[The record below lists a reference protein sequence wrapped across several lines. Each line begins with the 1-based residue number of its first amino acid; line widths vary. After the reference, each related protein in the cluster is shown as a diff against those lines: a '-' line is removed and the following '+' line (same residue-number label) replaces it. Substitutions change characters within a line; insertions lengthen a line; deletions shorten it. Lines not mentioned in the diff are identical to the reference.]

1 MSTSDRSAPPKK
13 PSKPGPGTSDLRK
26 NDSTDIFGDDSVA
39 PLIDTSVGPGGHSQ
53 TERRAVTAA
62 AFVFALGTFASRILG
77 LIRDRMTAQY
87 FSPEVRDAFIVAFRL
102 PNMFRRLLGEGA
114 LSVSM
119 IPVLV
124 ELLTRKASSDVDAE
138 ETRAAAKRL
147 VGSIF
152 TLLLT
157 ITTSLSLLAVI
168 FMEDIIRLLVSGQGY
183 MAVPGKYELT
193 VDLARIMFGFLIL
206 ITMYAF
212 FMAILNSLRRF
223 ALAAIAP
230 TMFNIAMISAALLSR
245 EIATPEKVLAW
256 SVIAGGFLQMAIL
269 IPSIVKAG
277 YWPKLSFLWKVNG
290 VWVPFWKV
298 EEVRR
303 VFKTIAPSLFGLSI
317 VQFSGMISV
326 YFASRLPQGSHFYLY
341 CADRV
346 LELPLSIFAVSV
358 GSAILPTLSAQWARG
373 DRDSMTSTLSH
384 SLRLIMFVALPSA
397 LGMFMLAQPITEVLF
412 LGKEFKYQDAL
423 ATSEVI
429 QVYSI
434 GLLFTATTR
443 ILAQGFYSMGN
454 TWYPA
459 MVGVITLIVH
469 LIFSWAGTMTFGL
482 KGLAAASIFSSGV
495 NLVML
500 AVAYGRWVG
509 PLGWPMIF
517 GRLARFAVAGAAL
530 VAGCLIYEPLINEL
544 GSRFVSRTFALLVS
558 ILVGGGLYMAAAA
571 AMGLDEYKETTA
583 RFLDKLIA
591 KFRSL
596 KKSRK

>member
-1 MSTSDRSAPPKK
+1 M
-13 PSKPGPGTSDLRK
+13 SKPEDLQATKPGKT
-26 NDSTDIFGDDSVA
+26 DSTGSFEGSTGPI
-39 PLIDTSVGPGGHSQ
+39 IDPEVGPGGHSQ
-53 TERRAVTAA
+53 SERRAVTAA
-62 AFVFALGTFASRILG
+62 AFVFALGTFSSRILG

-124 ELLTRKASSDVDAE
+124 ELLTKKASAAE
-138 ETRAAAKRL
+138 TDTQHHEAAKRL
-147 VGSIF
+147 IGSIF
-152 TLLLT
+152 TLLLAVTST
-157 ITTSLSLLAVI
+157 ISLLAVV
-168 FMEDIIRLLVSGQGY
+168 FMDDIIRVLVSGQGY
-183 MAVPGKYELT
+183 MSVPGKYELT
-193 VDLARIMFGFLIL
+193 VNLARVMFSFLIL

-230 TMFNIAMISAALLSR
+230 TMFNIAMIGAALWR
-245 EIATPEKVLAW
+245 DVAAPEKVLAW
-256 SVIAGGFLQMAIL
+256 SVIIGGFMQMAIL
-269 IPSIVKAG
+269 VPSIIKAG
-277 YWPKLSFLWKVNG
+277 YWPKLSLMWKIDG
-290 VWVPFWKV
+290 QWVPFWRV

-317 VQFSGMISV
+317 VQFSSMISV
-326 YFASRLPQGSHFYLY
+326 YFASHLQQGSHFYLY

-373 DRDSMTSTLSH
+373 DRDAMTATLSH

-397 LGMFMLAQPITEVLF
+397 IGMFMLAQPITEVLF

-423 ATSEVI
+423 ATAEVI

-443 ILAQGFYSMGN
+443 IVVQGFYSMGN

-469 LIFSWAGTMTFGL
+469 AVFTWAGTKAFGL
-482 KGLAAASIFSSGV
+482 KGLAAASIFSSAV
-495 NLVML
+495 NLTML
-500 AVAYGRWVG
+500 AVAYSRWVG
-509 PLGWPMIF
+509 SLGWANIF
-517 GRLARFAVAGAAL
+517 GRLGRFAVAGTAL
-530 VAGCLIYEPLINEL
+530 AAGCLIYEPLIQEF
-544 GSRFVSRTFALLVS
+544 GSRFFSRTFALAIA
-558 ILVGGGLYMAAAA
+558 ILLGGGMYMAVAA
-571 AMGLDEYKETTA
+571 AMDLEEYRETTA
-583 RFLDKLIA
+583 RFLDKIA
-591 KFRSL
+591 RKF
-596 KKSRK
+596 KSIRKAEKA

>member
-1 MSTSDRSAPPKK
+1 MSKTDDL
-13 PSKPGPGTSDLRK
+13 KPGKPGKIDLAAPII
-26 NDSTDIFGDDSVA
+26 DPDI
-39 PLIDTSVGPGGHSQ
+39 GPGGHSQ
-53 TERRAVTAA
+53 VERRAVTAA
-62 AFVFALGTFASRILG
+62 AFVFALGTFSSRILG

-124 ELLTRKASSDVDAE
+124 ELLTKKASAAE
-138 ETRAAAKRL
+138 GDQQHHEAAKRL

-152 TLLLT
+152 TLLLG
-157 ITTSLSLLAVI
+157 ITTTLSLLAVV
-168 FMEDIIRLLVSGQGY
+168 FMDDIIRLLVSGEGY
-183 MAVPGKYELT
+183 MSVPGKYELT
-193 VDLARIMFGFLIL
+193 VNLARVMFSFLIL

-230 TMFNIAMISAALLSR
+230 TMFNIAMIGAALWR
-245 EIATPEKVLAW
+245 DVAAPEKVLAW
-256 SVIAGGFLQMAIL
+256 SVIIGGFLQMAIL

-277 YWPKLSFLWKVNG
+277 YWPKLSFVWKIDG
-290 VWVPFWKV
+290 KWVPFWKV
-298 EEVRR
+298 PEVQR
-303 VFKTIAPSLFGLSI
+303 VFRTIAPSLFGLSI
-317 VQFSGMISV
+317 VQFSSMISV
-326 YFASRLPQGSHFYLY
+326 YFASHLAQGSHFYLY

-373 DRDSMTSTLSH
+373 DRESMTSTLSH

-397 LGMFMLAQPITEVLF
+397 IGMFMLAQPITEVLF
-412 LGKEFKYQDAL
+412 LGKEFKYRDAL
-423 ATSEVI
+423 ATAEVI

-443 ILAQGFYSMGN
+443 ILVQGFYSMGN

-459 MVGVITLIVH
+459 LVGVMTLIVH
-469 LIFSWAGTMTFGL
+469 LIFTWAGTKTFGL
-482 KGLAAASIFSSGV
+482 KGLAAASIFSSFV
-495 NLVML
+495 NLTML

-509 PLGWPMIF
+509 PLGWPNIF
-517 GRLARFAVAGAAL
+517 GRLGRFAVAGVAL
-530 VAGCLIYEPLINEL
+530 AAGCLVYEPLISEF
-544 GSRFVSRTFALLVS
+544 GSRFFSRTFALLIS
-558 ILVGGGLYMAAAA
+558 ILLGGGLYMAVAA
-571 AMGLDEYKETTA
+571 AMGLEEYRETTA
-583 RFLDKLIA
+583 RFLDKLIR
-591 KFRSL
+591 KF
-596 KKSRK
+596 KNIRKA

>member
-1 MSTSDRSAPPKK
+1 MSKTDEKQA
-13 PSKPGPGTSDLRK
+13 SKT
-26 NDSTDIFGDDSVA
+26 GDDIADQTAELASTT
-39 PLIDTSVGPGGHSQ
+39 PILDPDVGPGGHSQ

-87 FSPEVRDAFIVAFRL
+87 FSVEVRDAFIVAFRL

-124 ELLTRKASSDVDAE
+124 ELLTKKANDGASPDAQK
-138 ETRAAAKRL
+138 AAAKRL

-157 ITTSLSLLAVI
+157 ITTTLSLLAIV
-168 FMEDIIRLLVSGQGY
+168 FMPDIIRLLVSGDGY
-183 MAVPGKYELT
+183 MSVPGKYELT
-193 VDLARIMFGFLIL
+193 VKLARVMFSFLIL

-230 TMFNIAMISAALLSR
+230 TMFNIAMISAAIFR
-245 EIATPEKVLAW
+245 DVAAPEKVLAW
-256 SVIAGGFLQMAIL
+256 SVILGGFLQMAIL

-277 YWPKLSFLWKVNG
+277 YWPKLSFMWKIEG
-290 VWVPFWKV
+290 QWVPFWKV
-298 EEVRR
+298 PEVRR
-303 VFKTIAPSLFGLSI
+303 VFKTLAPSLFGLSI
-317 VQFSGMISV
+317 VQFSSLISV

-373 DRDSMTSTLSH
+373 DRDSMTATLSH
-384 SLRLIMFVALPSA
+384 SLRLIGFVAIPA
-397 LGMFMLAQPITEVLF
+397 AIGMFMLAQPITEVLF
-412 LGKEFKYQDAL
+412 LGKEFKYQDVV
-423 ATSEVI
+423 ATAEVI

-434 GLLFTATTR
+434 GLIFTATTR
-443 ILAQGFYSMGN
+443 ILVQGFYSMGN

-459 MVGVITLIVH
+459 MVGAITLVVH
-469 LIFSWAGTMTFGL
+469 LIFTWAGTTVFGL
-482 KGLAAASIFSSGV
+482 KGLAAASIFSSLV
-495 NLVML
+495 NLIML

-509 PLGWPMIF
+509 ALGWPMIF
-517 GRLARFAVAGAAL
+517 GRVARFL
-530 VAGCLIYEPLINEL
+530 VAGVALAAGCLVYDPIINEF
-544 GSRFVSRTFALLVS
+544 GSRFFTRTFALGIA
-558 ILVGGGLYMAAAA
+558 ILLGGGLYMGVAAA
-571 AMGLDEYKETTA
+571 LNLEEYRETTA
-583 RFLDKLIA
+583 RVIDKIVR
-591 KFRSL
+591 KL
-596 KKSRK
+596 KRA